1 MKVSDSDTCVAY
13 YFKRRRHC
21 IMGPIEAQDHRYDF
35 EYIKKYVLHLVD
47 KAKKTKTQKR
57 IKNEII
63 NSMSF
68 NELITIVDRVIEN
81 GDKTEFIQYSN

>member
-13 YFKRRRHC
+13 YFKQRRHC
-21 IMGPIEAQDHRYDF
+21 IVGPIEAQDHRYDF
-35 EYIKKYVLHLVD
+35 EYIKKYVLYLVD

-68 NELITIVDRVIEN
+68 NELIAIVDRVIAH
-81 GDKTEFIQYSN
+81 GDNTEFIDYYN